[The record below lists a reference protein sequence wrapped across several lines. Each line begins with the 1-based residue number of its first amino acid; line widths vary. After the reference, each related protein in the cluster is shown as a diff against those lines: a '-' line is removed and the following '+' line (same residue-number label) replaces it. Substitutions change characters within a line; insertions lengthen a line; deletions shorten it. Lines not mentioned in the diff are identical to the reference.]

1 MSIQTKRICLWSSPR
16 NISTAMMYSF
26 AQRPDTIVFDEPL
39 YAHYLRVTGI
49 EHPGKEEILAS
60 QENDGEKVVRKIIL
74 GEYEKQVVFFKQI
87 NLSKN
92 VCCEKKTSKH
102 KTCF

>member
-1 MSIQTKRICLWSSPR
+1 MPMITAFSCGKEDSLIVNFRDLIMPTKRICLWSSPR

-49 EHPGKEEILAS
+49 DHPGKWRLQHRTDTNTQRTQGLQLRAHLFLAW
-60 QENDGEKVVRKIIL
+60 Q
-74 GEYEKQVVFFKQI
+74 
-87 NLSKN
+87 
-92 VCCEKKTSKH
+92 
-102 KTCF
+102 